1 MICECTV
8 MTRTAKGISPGL
20 DESRPMSSDT
30 LTLRLELMRRLG
42 EIIVERGL
50 TQTQAAGLMYMDQ
63 PRVSALIKG
72 KVQKFSTDRL
82 LKALSDLGQD
92 VEIRITPARTKR
104 GLFRVAPASGA

>member
-1 MICECTV
+1 MMCEHIG
-8 MTRTAKGISPGL
+8 MTRAVKGISLGL
-20 DESRPMSSDT
+20 DESRSVSADT
-30 LTLRLELMRRLG
+30 VALRLELMRRLG

-50 TQTQAAGLMYMDQ
+50 TQTQAAELMYMDQ

-92 VEIRITPARTKR
+92 VEMRITPARTKQ

>member
-1 MICECTV
+1 MICEYIV
-8 MTRTAKGISPGL
+8 MTRTVRGISPEV
-20 DESRPMSSDT
+20 DESRSVSADT
-30 LTLRLELMRRLG
+30 IALRLELMRRLG

-50 TQTQAAGLMYMDQ
+50 TQTQAAELMYMDQ

-92 VEIRITPARTKR
+92 VEMRITPARTKR
-104 GLFRVAPASGA
+104 GLFRVASASGA